1 MHFELDKSHKEIQ
14 KAVREFVR
22 AQFDREM
29 IIESLKTGDLPAGV
43 RKKAAQLGF
52 SGIHI
57 PDEYDGGGMGLFE
70 YVLAAEQMCRKD
82 ASAGMALML
91 SGFGAECLFDP
102 GRKNLAEKYLPPVAG
117 GKMRAGAAL
126 FEPGAGADI
135 SGTQTTAAAS
145 GDHWIINGNK
155 AYVPNG
161 TRAGFYVVLCA
172 TREDAD
178 PSDSAIN
185 TGDRQSLIIVDADTP
200 GVTAE
205 SAGPTLGAGM
215 VDFAHVGFQNA
226 AVSVKNII
234 GSPGQGLGRSLSFL
248 NQARIQ
254 AAAMAL
260 GTGQGAFDRALD
272 YTRQRSQF
280 GKKLAQFQVTRH
292 KLADMAAGLESA
304 RLSVYQAAKA
314 FDEGTCDAKTA
325 AAAKLT
331 AANAAMTAA
340 DEAVQ
345 LLGGYGYMT
354 EYEVEHFYRDAKTL
368 EIFLGSPAV
377 LKDVIA
383 GGLIGKL
390 R

>member
-1 MHFELDKSHKEIQ
+1 
-14 KAVREFVR
+14 
-22 AQFDREM
+22 
-29 IIESLKTGDLPAGV
+29 
-43 RKKAAQLGF
+43 
-52 SGIHI
+52 SG
-57 PDEYDGGGMGLFE
+57 L
-70 YVLAAEQMCRKD
+70 
-82 ASAGMALML
+82 
-91 SGFGAECLFDP
+91 GAECLFDP
-102 GRKNLAEKYLPPVAG
+102 ELEDLGEKYLPLVAA
-117 GKMRAGAAL
+117 GKMRAAPAL
-126 FEPGAGADI
+126 FEPGADADLF
-135 SGTQTTAAAS
+135 GTQTTAIAEQ
-145 GDHWIINGNK
+145 DHWIINGNK

-161 TRAGFYVVLCA
+161 TTAGFYVVLCITGTEA
-172 TREDAD
+172 SGSGNAAGSGND
-178 PSDSAIN
+178 PA
-185 TGDRQSLIIVDADTP
+185 LIVVDADTP

-205 SAGPTLGAGM
+205 SAGPTLGAGL
-215 VDFAHVGFQNA
+215 VDFAHVRFENA
-226 AVSVKNII
+226 AVSLKNII
-234 GSPGQGLGRSLSFL
+234 GNTGQGLDRSLAFL

-292 KLADMAAGLESA
+292 KLAGMAAGLDAA
-304 RLSVYQAAKA
+304 RLAVYQAAKA
-314 FDEGTCDAKTA
+314 FDAGTCDARTA

-383 GGLIGKL
+383 GGLIGKI